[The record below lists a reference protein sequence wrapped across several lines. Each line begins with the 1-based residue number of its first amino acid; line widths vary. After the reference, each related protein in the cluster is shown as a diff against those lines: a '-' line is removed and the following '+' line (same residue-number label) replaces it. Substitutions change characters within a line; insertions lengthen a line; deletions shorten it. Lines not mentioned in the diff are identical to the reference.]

1 MQIFVSYNH
10 RDTSWAEW
18 IAWQLEKL
26 GHIVTIQSWDFL
38 PGTNFVL
45 KMQEAIE
52 HSDRTVLVLSPDFLQ
67 SVFAAPEWAAAFAA
81 DPTSAK
87 RKLLPVRVRECR
99 PTGLLAQIIYVDLV
113 GLDQTAAANRLAL
126 SVDAERLKPLTPPNF
141 PELDRAT
148 NSGLGAALRI
158 AAAEKLASLNG
169 TQAAAAFKEI
179 AASSS
184 LDTATR
190 IAAADK
196 LASLNSTQAAAAFK
210 EIATEKRP

>member
-1 MQIFVSYNH
+1 
-10 RDTSWAEW
+10 
-18 IAWQLEKL
+18 
-26 GHIVTIQSWDFL
+26 
-38 PGTNFVL
+38 
-45 KMQEAIE
+45 
-52 HSDRTVLVLSPDFLQ
+52 
-67 SVFAAPEWAAAFAA
+67 
-81 DPTSAK
+81 
-87 RKLLPVRVRECR
+87 
-99 PTGLLAQIIYVDLV
+99 LAQIIYVDLV